1 MHLQD
6 NLHIRIHAI
15 AIRDSTGKSHQKCIR
30 YLFFNI
36 TILTFDG
43 LTKISLSQRKS
54 IHNDASVY
62 NQYSQKYLWPGIG
75 FQRKIRED
83 RENENCLN

>member
-30 YLFFNI
+30 DLAFNI
-36 TILTFDG
+36 TILAFDG

-62 NQYSQKYLWPGIG
+62 NQYSQKYLLPGICS
-75 FQRKIRED
+75 QIKICENRKK
-83 RENENCLN
+83 

>member
-6 NLHIRIHAI
+6 NLHIRIPAI

-30 YLFFNI
+30 YLSFNV
-36 TILTFDG
+36 TILAFDG
-43 LTKISLSQRKS
+43 LTKISLFQRKS

-62 NQYSQKYLWPGIG
+62 NQYSQNIHGLEYALKERYVETG
-75 FQRKIRED
+75 K
-83 RENENCLN
+83 NEKLP

>member
-1 MHLQD
+1 MPLQD
-6 NLHIRIHAI
+6 NLHIRIPAI

-30 YLFFNI
+30 DLFFNI

-62 NQYSQKYLWPGIG
+62 NQYSQKYLWPGVVS
-75 FQRKIRED
+75 QKKIQED
-83 RENENCLN
+83 MEK